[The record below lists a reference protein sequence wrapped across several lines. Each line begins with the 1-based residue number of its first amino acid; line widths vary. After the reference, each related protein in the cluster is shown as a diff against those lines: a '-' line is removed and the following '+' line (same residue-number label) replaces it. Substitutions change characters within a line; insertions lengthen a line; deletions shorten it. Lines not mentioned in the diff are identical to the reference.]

1 MFERFSRPARAAV
14 KRAQRVAG
22 EEGAGSVE
30 AEHLLLALTQ
40 QASDR
45 TARALHTLGMTDAM
59 VRAALQ
65 REFADALLAVGVV
78 GPVGPR
84 PSSGSTTST
93 PRWGQSAKLTLVRT
107 LQVAL
112 DRGHKR
118 IEEHHILLALTHAEA
133 GVIPRVLRTLDI
145 SPSDIEAA
153 LR

>member
-1 MFERFSRPARAAV
+1 VFERFSRSARATV
-14 KRAQRVAG
+14 KRAQRVAA

-45 TARALHTLGMTDAM
+45 TARALHALSVTDVT
-59 VRAALQ
+59 VRAALD
-65 REFADALLAVGVV
+65 REFADALRAVGVV
-78 GPVGPR
+78 APVGPG
-84 PSSGSTTST
+84 PSSGLTTST
-93 PRWGQSAKLTLVRT
+93 PRWGQSAKLALMRT

-118 IEEHHILLALTHAEA
+118 IEDHHILLALTHAEA

-145 SPSDIEAA
+145 SASDIEAA